1 MFGKTVKL
9 YAVLICILVL
19 GWPKQAFAED
29 SSMREYQIKAAYIY
43 NFIKFI
49 DWPADSQQRQS
60 TRICVLG
67 SHPFAKYLDSLEKN
81 KAKGKSI
88 EIIHASSDA
97 ALSDCNIL
105 YILKDTADFEQILAK
120 WSPSPIL
127 TVGESSSFLS
137 NGGIINL
144 ALVANKIQVH
154 INQKHAREI
163 GFRISGNLLEI
174 ATVVQ

>member
-1 MFGKTVKL
+1 MYGKTVKF
-9 YAVLICILVL
+9 YAVIICILIL
-19 GWPKQAFAED
+19 GCPKQAFAED
-29 SSMREYQIKAAYIY
+29 SSRREYQIKAAYIY
-43 NFIKFI
+43 NFIKFV
-49 DWPADSQQRQS
+49 DWPAGSPQGS
-60 TRICVLG
+60 TTRICVLG

-88 EIIHASSDA
+88 EIIHTSDSA

-105 YILKDTADFEQILAK
+105 YILKDTPNFEHVLAK

-127 TVGESSSFLS
+127 TVGENSSFLDK
-137 NGGIINL
+137 GGIINL
-144 ALVANKIQVH
+144 VLAANKIQVH
-154 INQKHAREI
+154 INQKQAKNV

>member
-1 MFGKTVKL
+1 MFGKTAKY
-9 YAVLICILVL
+9 YAVLICMFFL
-19 GWPKQAFAED
+19 GGTKQAFADD

-49 DWPADSQQRQS
+49 DWPPESPQGQS

-81 KAKGKSI
+81 KAKGKPI
-88 EIIHASSDA
+88 EIIHISDDA
-97 ALSDCNIL
+97 GLSACNIL
-105 YILKDTADFEQILAK
+105 YILKDTVDTGEVLAK

-127 TVGESSSFLS
+127 TVGENSSFLN

-144 ALVANKIQVH
+144 VLVANKIQVH
-154 INQKHAREI
+154 INQKHAREV

-174 ATVVQ
+174 ATVVR